1 MENDKCTS
9 VDGFPS
15 EFFKVFWD
23 KLQHF
28 ILRVLNYGF
37 VTGELSLSLRTCM
50 VNCLPKEKAFDIVS
64 WDFLSDVLKFFNF
77 G

>member
-1 MENDKCTS
+1 MENDKCTG

-15 EFFKVFWD
+15 EVFKGFWD

-50 VNCLPKEKAFDIVS
+50 VNYLPKEKAFDTVS